1 MAQPKKRER
10 EEVSILMFIALFTV
24 TMRWRQPK
32 CPLTDEWINK
42 MRCIHMMRYYST
54 SKRKEDLTHAAVWM
68 IQGIMLSEINW
79 SQ

>member
-54 SKRKEDLTHAAVWM
+54 SKRKEDLTHAAV
-68 IQGIMLSEINW
+68 
-79 SQ
+79 